1 LGIWSETAR
10 IEKKKRRGKLFSK
23 ISLRYEV
30 KLRRQ
35 ETEEMGWVVKCFK
48 CGKEKHKY
56 RECPK

>member
-48 CGKEKHKY
+48 CGKEEHKY